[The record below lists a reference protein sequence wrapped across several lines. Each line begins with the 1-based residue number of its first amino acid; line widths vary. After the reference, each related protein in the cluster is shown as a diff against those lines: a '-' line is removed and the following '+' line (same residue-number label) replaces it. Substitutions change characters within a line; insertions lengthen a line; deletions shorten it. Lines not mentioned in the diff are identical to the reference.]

1 MCSVLALDS
10 PGVNQLQVD
19 FVSQCGGLQGF
30 AGAPSEIQPCD
41 PPEFRID
48 KGGIKR
54 SSASLLPLVP
64 WRVHPGNVVRPQ
76 VRHRGRI
83 LTRKKIVSL
92 LRLLCPFCGITD

>member
-1 MCSVLALDS
+1 LDS
-10 PGVNQLQVD
+10 PRVNQLQVD

-54 SSASLLPLVP
+54 SSASLLPLFHAACIPVMSFGP
-64 WRVHPGNVVRPQ
+64 KFATEVE
-76 VRHRGRI
+76 
-83 LTRKKIVSL
+83 S
-92 LRLLCPFCGITD
+92 